1 MMVVR
6 FYALSFNKPF
16 SNDFNFWFF
25 GCKPFQQHVVA
36 AFQYVYQDISK
47 KWFMF
52 GDKYY
57 FFIFIVCYL

>member
-1 MMVVR
+1 MTSTFGSLVVNR
-6 FYALSFNKPF
+6 FSK
-16 SNDFNFWFF
+16 
-25 GCKPFQQHVVA
+25 HVVA
-36 AFQYVYQDISK
+36 DIQYVYQDISK